1 MVQTMHLRSSRWR
14 LPLSAINGG
23 NATITDMTS
32 SELLAVISNSAG
44 QVDQTDFIDNFL
56 LA

>member
-1 MVQTMHLRSSRWR
+1 MHLRSSRWR